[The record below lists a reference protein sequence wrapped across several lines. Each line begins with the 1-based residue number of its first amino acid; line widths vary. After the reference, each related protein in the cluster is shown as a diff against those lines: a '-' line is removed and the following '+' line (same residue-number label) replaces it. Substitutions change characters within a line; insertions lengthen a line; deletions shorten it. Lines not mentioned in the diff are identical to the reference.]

1 MSLWIK
7 TENVVNGVGA
17 YACIGA
23 LNPAPPFASL
33 FFSESERITKNTDWT
48 YVTAPILVPE
58 DVNTLR
64 ILILL
69 NGTGQAWFDDIQLK
83 KLDTFK
89 EIEEGEII
97 SINVTDKVTTKQF
110 IGFGYEDDAIFYN
123 DENQLK
129 DGKQYLTAEDLK
141 LRADRIEELAPSVV
155 ATLFWWD
162 AICPSHDFDKITYD
176 TPMMRDLIKT
186 LEVYQKSGAKVFMGD
201 VHWGMAKG
209 IYPYNEKNVEK
220 CTKIYADMIIYL
232 IKEKGLSCIEF
243 VCIAGEVDMIFEL
256 HGGTFE
262 TYLKA
267 VRILRK
273 ELDKAGLKNVKIMGD
288 KTGGFVWLDK
298 IVPILDDEFGVFTIH
313 EYPEPTQAF
322 IVDYRINKT
331 LDIIKKHSKPIDK
344 DENGNIY
351 KPTFLYEIGANKAGD
366 GGVVSAMSPTF
377 DYGLL
382 CANTAV
388 LGLNRGIVGGSVW
401 CLHSMYY
408 PRNVMMHY
416 GVWEYKDND
425 WKIRPVYY
433 GYGLFSKFAREGM
446 LPLKVNT
453 KPAFTDFISGALKD
467 KNGKYIFFIVNQSDK
482 NVKAKI
488 SGLPKAN
495 FEVYEYAKD
504 RIPKMGD
511 KLYGKIA
518 ALKTGQTIDPAT
530 KSLQVRAETIIML
543 KQK

>member
-1 MSLWIK
+1 MKNLLNKLLKPETKCLKLDRQLLILVLLIFSVSICIAGKTKAEIEGEKRNAEAKEIFENWQPYIPEVAKGKVSYGVSSVAHSGAVSAMVNVSTNAPPNFYQLFRDIKGVKPGEFYEMSLWIK

-382 CANTAV
+382 CANTAF
-388 LGLNRGIVGGSVW
+388 GNPEI
-401 CLHSMYY
+401 
-408 PRNVMMHY
+408 
-416 GVWEYKDND
+416 
-425 WKIRPVYY
+425 
-433 GYGLFSKFAREGM
+433 F
-446 LPLKVNT
+446 
-453 KPAFTDFISGALKD
+453 AFTFL
-467 KNGKYIFFIVNQSDK
+467 SD
-482 NVKAKI
+482 
-488 SGLPKAN
+488 
-495 FEVYEYAKD
+495 
-504 RIPKMGD
+504 
-511 KLYGKIA
+511 
-518 ALKTGQTIDPAT
+518 
-530 KSLQVRAETIIML
+530 
-543 KQK
+543 